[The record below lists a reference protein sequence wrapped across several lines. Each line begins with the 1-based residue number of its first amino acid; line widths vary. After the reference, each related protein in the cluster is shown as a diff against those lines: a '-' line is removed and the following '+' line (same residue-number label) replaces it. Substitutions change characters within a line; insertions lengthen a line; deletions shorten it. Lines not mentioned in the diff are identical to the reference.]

1 MERQIHET
9 KEYSIFKKV
18 KQNRIIDMKHV
29 VKLAESI
36 KEKDKRIDFPIIIN
50 NNMEIIEGQHRFEA
64 CKLLNLSVYYI
75 FAISMSID
83 DISRINTINKKWTM
97 EDYLH
102 QYSENGNENYIKLKN
117 FIYTSNCKTVS
128 KALRLLSNTKKY
140 NDRSGLMNSEAI
152 HRFRIGEYKYP
163 ENDSFVSRKIY
174 ELTQISEYTYQK
186 NPFNETLLAV
196 YDILISHDYYDFDR
210 LISKL
215 KQKKLNVFSDTKS
228 GIDAINDVY
237 NYNVKQNQSINHFH
251 VLKGRQ

>member
-29 VKLAESI
+29 AKLADSI
-36 KEKDKRIDFPIIIN
+36 KEKDKRIDFPIIVN

-83 DISRINTINKKWTM
+83 DISRIITINKKWNM

-128 KALRLLSNTKKY
+128 KALSI
-140 NDRSGLMNSEAI
+140 GLMLVLTLKSEVESKEPVDVTSP
-152 HRFRIGEYKYP
+152 FT
-163 ENDSFVSRKIY
+163 VS
-174 ELTQISEYTYQK
+174 
-186 NPFNETLLAV
+186 
-196 YDILISHDYYDFDR
+196 
-210 LISKL
+210 
-215 KQKKLNVFSDTKS
+215 
-228 GIDAINDVY
+228 
-237 NYNVKQNQSINHFH
+237 
-251 VLKGRQ
+251 